1 MQTYSVG
8 DITEYIKDLFD
19 ADRNLG
25 SVWVQGEVSRLTR
38 ARSGHW
44 YFTIKDSHAQLS
56 CVMFRSAAN
65 RVSIDVSPGAEI
77 LVHGKIGVYVARG
90 EYQLVADM
98 IEAVGGIGDLHRQ
111 YEELKRKL
119 AEEGLFDQARKRA
132 IPTFPARIG
141 VVTSPTAAAWHDIQ
155 TVLSRRMP
163 LVEVILSPSLV
174 QGTDAPAQIVRG
186 LQRLY
191 RMDVDV
197 ILLARG
203 GGSLEDLWC
212 FNDELVA
219 RAVAASPIPV
229 ISGVGHEIDFTIVDF
244 VADLRAPTPS
254 AAAELATPNRDDLL
268 LDIDRLRMRLTEQLG
283 DSLDLHSRELAN
295 KKEWLRW
302 WTPLKRIEA
311 DSRVLFELRGR
322 QNRAISTFLTR
333 LHERLTSRERALNTA
348 NPAQILG
355 RGYALVIDERGDII
369 RRAAQVSAGQ
379 RLDIQLAEDKIKV
392 KVDE

>member
-1 MQTYSVG
+1 MQTYSVRG
-8 DITEYIKDLFD
+8 ITEYIRGMFD
-19 ADRNLG
+19 ADRNLS
-25 SVWVQGEVSRLTR
+25 SVWVQGEVSRMTR

-44 YFTIKDSHAQLS
+44 YFTIKDAHAQLS
-56 CVMFRSAAN
+56 CVMFRSAASL
-65 RVSIDVSPGAEI
+65 VSIDVSPGAEI

-90 EYQLVADM
+90 EYQLVAEL

-111 YEELKRKL
+111 FEELKRKL

-132 IPTFPARIG
+132 IPSFPMRIG

-163 LVEVILSPSLV
+163 LVEVILSPTLV
-174 QGTDAPAQIVRG
+174 QGTEAPAQIVRALG
-186 LQRLY
+186 RLA
-191 RMDVDV
+191 RSDVDV

-212 FNDELVA
+212 FNDERVA

-254 AAAELATPNRDDLL
+254 AAAELAVPNRDDLL
-268 LDIDRLRMRLTEQLG
+268 LDIDRLRMRLAEQLD
-283 DSLDLHSRELAN
+283 DSLDRHSRDLASLQN
-295 KKEWLRW
+295 RLGWL
-302 WTPLKRIEA
+302 TPLKRIEA
-311 DSRVLFELRGR
+311 IGRVLLDLQRR
-322 QNRAISTFLTR
+322 QNRAIGTFFA
-333 LHERLTSRERALNTA
+333 HQQERLASRERALNAA
-348 NPAQILG
+348 NPAHILG
-355 RGYALVIDERGDII
+355 RGYALVSDERGDII
-369 RRAAQVSAGQ
+369 RGAAQVSAGQ
-379 RLDIQLAEDKIKV
+379 RLDIRLAEDHIKV

>member
-1 MQTYSVG
+1 MQTYSVRE
-8 DITEYIKDLFD
+8 ITKYIKDLFD
-19 ADRNLG
+19 ADHNLG

-44 YFTIKDSHAQLS
+44 YFTIKDAHAQLS
-56 CVMFRSAAN
+56 CVMFRSAAS
-65 RVSIDVSPGAEI
+65 RVTVDVSLGAEI
-77 LVHGKIGVYVARG
+77 LARGKIGVYVARG
-90 EYQLVADM
+90 EYQLVADL

-119 AEEGLFDQARKRA
+119 AAEGLFDQARKRA

-163 LVEVILSPSLV
+163 LVEVILSPTLV
-174 QGTDAPAQIVRG
+174 QGTDAPAQIVRA
-186 LQRLY
+186 LRRLY
-191 RMDVDV
+191 RSDVDV

-212 FNDELVA
+212 FNDEAVA
-219 RAVAASPIPV
+219 REMADSPIPI

-268 LDIDRLRMRLTEQLG
+268 LDIDRLRMRLAEQLG
-283 DSLDLHSRELAN
+283 DRLDQRSRELAN
-295 KKEWLRW
+295 MHGRLRWLR
-302 WTPLKRIEA
+302 PLKRIEA
-311 DSRVLFELRGR
+311 DNRGLLDLQQRR
-322 QNRAISTFLTR
+322 QRAIATFLKR
-333 LHERLTSRERALNTA
+333 LRERLSSRERALDTA
-348 NPAQILG
+348 NPAHILG

-379 RLDIQLAEDKIKV
+379 RLDIRLAEDKIKV

>member
-1 MQTYSVG
+1 MQTYSVRG
-8 DITEYIKDLFD
+8 ITEYIRGMFD
-19 ADRNLG
+19 ADRNLS
-25 SVWVQGEVSRLTR
+25 SVWVQGEVSRMTR

-44 YFTIKDSHAQLS
+44 YFTIKDAHAQLS
-56 CVMFRSAAN
+56 CVMFRSAASL
-65 RVSIDVSPGAEI
+65 VSIDVSPGAEI

-90 EYQLVADM
+90 EYQLVAEL

-111 YEELKRKL
+111 FEELKRKL

-132 IPTFPARIG
+132 IPSFPMRIG

-163 LVEVILSPSLV
+163 LVEVILSPTLV
-174 QGTDAPAQIVRG
+174 QGTEAPAQVVKALG
-186 LQRLY
+186 RLA
-191 RMDVDV
+191 RSDVDV

-212 FNDELVA
+212 FNDERVA

-254 AAAELATPNRDDLL
+254 AAAELAVPNRDDLL
-268 LDIDRLRMRLTEQLG
+268 LDIDRLRMRLGDQLG
-283 DSLDLHSRELAN
+283 DSLDRRWRELTN
-295 KKEWLRW
+295 LQGRLGWL
-302 WTPLKRIEA
+302 TPLKRIEA
-311 DSRVLFELRGR
+311 SARVLLDLRQR
-322 QNRAISTFLTR
+322 QDRAIATSFAR
-333 LHERLTSRERALNTA
+333 LHERLVSRERALNAA
-348 NPAQILG
+348 NPAHILS
-355 RGYALVIDERGDII
+355 RGYALVSDERGDII
-369 RRAAQVSAGQ
+369 RGAAQVSAGQ
-379 RLDIQLAEDKIKV
+379 RLDIRLAEDHIKV

>member
-1 MQTYSVG
+1 MQTYSVR
-8 DITEYIKDLFD
+8 DITDYIRGMFE
-19 ADRNLG
+19 ADSKLG
-25 SVWVQGEVSRLTR
+25 SVWVQGEVSRIIR

-44 YFTIKDSHAQLS
+44 YFTIKDAHAQLS
-56 CVMFRSAAN
+56 CVMFRSSAS
-65 RVSIDVSPGAEI
+65 RVSVDVSPGAEI

-90 EYQLVADM
+90 EYQLVAEL

-111 YEELKRKL
+111 FEELKRKL
-119 AEEGLFDQARKRA
+119 ADEGLFDQAHKRA
-132 IPTFPARIG
+132 IPSFPRRIG

-174 QGTDAPAQIVRG
+174 QGTEAPVQIVRALG
-186 LQRLY
+186 RLF
-191 RMDVDV
+191 RRDIDV

-212 FNDELVA
+212 FNDERVA

-229 ISGVGHEIDFTIVDF
+229 ISGVGHEIDSTIVDF

-268 LDIDRLRMRLTEQLG
+268 LDIDRLRMRLVDQLG
-283 DSLDLHSRELAN
+283 DNLDRRWRELTSIQN
-295 KKEWLRW
+295 QLGWL
-302 WTPLKRIEA
+302 TPLKRIEA
-311 DSRVLFELRGR
+311 SGRVLLDLRQR
-322 QNRAISTFLTR
+322 QHRAISASFAR
-333 LHERLTSRERALNTA
+333 LHERLASRDRALNAA
-348 NPAQILG
+348 NPAHILS
-355 RGYALVIDERGDII
+355 RGYALVSDERGEII
-369 RRAAQVSAGQ
+369 RRAEQVSVGQ
-379 RLDIQLAEDKIKV
+379 RLEIRLAEDQIKV

>member
-1 MQTYSVG
+1 MQTYSVR
-8 DITEYIKDLFD
+8 DITDYIKDLFD

-44 YFTIKDSHAQLS
+44 YFTIKDAHAQLS
-56 CVMFRSAAN
+56 CVMFRSAAS
-65 RVSIDVSPGAEI
+65 RVSIDVAPGAEI
-77 LVHGKIGVYVARG
+77 LVHGKVGVYVARG
-90 EYQLVADM
+90 EYQLVTDM

-119 AEEGLFDQARKRA
+119 AEEGLFDPARKRA
-132 IPTFPARIG
+132 IPPCPARIG
-141 VVTSPTAAAWHDIQ
+141 VVTSSTAAAWHDIQ

-163 LVEVILSPSLV
+163 LVEAVLSPTLV
-174 QGTDAPAQIVRG
+174 QGAEAPPQIVMA
-186 LQRLY
+186 LKRLY
-191 RMDVDV
+191 RSDVDV

-212 FNDELVA
+212 FNDERVA
-219 RAVAASPIPV
+219 RAVAASPIPI

-268 LDIDRLRMRLTEQLG
+268 QDIDRLRMRLTQQLDG
-283 DSLDLHSRELAN
+283 SLALRHRELGSRQ
-295 KKEWLRW
+295 ERLRW
-302 WTPLKRIEA
+302 QKPSKRIQA
-311 DSRVLFELRGR
+311 DSRSLLALRQR
-322 QNRAISTFLTR
+322 QTRAATAFLTR
-333 LHERLTSRERALNTA
+333 LHERLASRDRALNTA
-348 NPAQILG
+348 NPAHILG
-355 RGYALVIDERGDII
+355 RGYALVSDERGEII

-379 RLDIQLAEDKIKV
+379 QLDIRLAEDKIRV

>member
-44 YFTIKDSHAQLS
+44 YFTIKDAHAQLS
-56 CVMFRSAAN
+56 CVIFRSAAS
-65 RVSIDVSPGAEI
+65 RVSIDVAPGAEI

-119 AEEGLFDQARKRA
+119 AEEGLFDQARKRD

-163 LVEVILSPSLV
+163 LVEVILSPTLV
-174 QGTDAPAQIVRG
+174 QGTEAPAQIVKALG
-186 LQRLY
+186 RLY
-191 RMDVDV
+191 RRDVDV

-212 FNDELVA
+212 FNDERVA

-268 LDIDRLRMRLTEQLG
+268 QDIDRLRMRLAQQL
-283 DSLDLHSRELAN
+283 DDRLDRRLRELAN
-295 KKEWLRW
+295 LQEWLRL
-302 WTPLKRIEA
+302 WTPSKRIET
-311 DSRVLFELRGR
+311 DSRSLLELGQR
-322 QNRAISTFLTR
+322 QQRAVAAFLTR
-333 LHERLTSRERALNTA
+333 LHERLASRERALDTA
-348 NPAQILG
+348 NPAHILG

-379 RLDIQLAEDKIKV
+379 RLDIRLAEDKIKV

>member
-1 MQTYSVG
+1 MQTYSVR
-8 DITEYIKDLFD
+8 DITEYIKGLFD

-44 YFTIKDSHAQLS
+44 YFTIKDAHAQLS
-56 CVMFRSAAN
+56 CVMFRSAAS

-77 LVHGKIGVYVARG
+77 VVHGKIGVYVARG

-119 AEEGLFDQARKRA
+119 AEAGLFDQARKRA

-141 VVTSPTAAAWHDIQ
+141 VVTSPNAAAWHDIQ

-163 LVEVILSPSLV
+163 LVEVILSPTLV
-174 QGTDAPAQIVRG
+174 QGTEAPAQIVAA
-186 LQRLY
+186 LKRLY
-191 RMDVDV
+191 RSDADV

-219 RAVAASPIPV
+219 RTVAASPIPI

-268 LDIDRLRMRLTEQLG
+268 QDIDRLRMRLAQQFDESLG
-283 DSLDLHSRELAN
+283 LRSRELTN
-295 KKEWLRW
+295 MQRQLRW
-302 WTPLKRIEA
+302 LTPSKRIEA
-311 DSRVLFELRGR
+311 DSRVLLELRQR
-322 QNRAISTFLTR
+322 QYRAVATFLTH
-333 LHERLTSRERALNTA
+333 LHERLASRERALNAA
-348 NPAQILG
+348 NPAHILG

-379 RLDIQLAEDKIKV
+379 RLDIRLAEDKIKV

>member
-1 MQTYSVG
+1 MQTFSVR
-8 DITEYIKDLFD
+8 DITDYIKDLFD

-44 YFTIKDSHAQLS
+44 YFTIKDAQAQLS
-56 CVMFRSAAN
+56 CVMFRSAAS

-90 EYQLVADM
+90 EYQLVADK

-119 AEEGLFDQARKRA
+119 AEAGLFDQARKRA

-163 LVEVILSPSLV
+163 LLDVILSPTLV
-174 QGTDAPAQIVRG
+174 QGAEAPAQIVAAMK
-186 LQRLY
+186 RLY
-191 RMDVDV
+191 RSDVDV

-212 FNDELVA
+212 FNNELVA
-219 RAVAASPIPV
+219 RTVAVSPIPI

-268 LDIDRLRMRLTEQLG
+268 QDIDRLRMRLAQQVDESLG
-283 DSLDLHSRELAN
+283 LRSRELAN
-295 KKEWLRW
+295 RQKQLRW
-302 WTPLKRIEA
+302 LTPSKRIEA
-311 DSRVLFELRGR
+311 DSRAMQELRQR
-322 QNRAISTFLTR
+322 QIRAVATSLAH
-333 LHERLTSRERALNTA
+333 LQERLASRERALNAA
-348 NPAQILG
+348 NPTHILG

-369 RRAAQVSAGQ
+369 RRAAQVGAGQ
-379 RLDIQLAEDKIKV
+379 RLDIRLAEDIIKV

>member
-1 MQTYSVG
+1 MQTFSVR

-44 YFTIKDSHAQLS
+44 YFTIKDAQAQLS
-56 CVMFRSAAN
+56 CVMFRSAAS

-90 EYQLVADM
+90 EYQLVTDM

-119 AEEGLFDQARKRA
+119 AEAGLFDQARKRA

-163 LVEVILSPSLV
+163 LLDVILSPTLV
-174 QGTDAPAQIVRG
+174 QGTEAPAQIVAALR
-186 LQRLY
+186 RLY
-191 RMDVDV
+191 RSDVDV

-212 FNDELVA
+212 FNNELVA
-219 RAVAASPIPV
+219 RTVAASPIPI

-268 LDIDRLRMRLTEQLG
+268 QDIDRLRMRLAQQFDESLG
-283 DSLDLHSRELAN
+283 LRSRELAN
-295 KKEWLRW
+295 RQRQLRW
-302 WTPLKRIEA
+302 LTPSRRIEA
-311 DSRVLFELRGR
+311 DSRVLLELRQR
-322 QNRAISTFLTR
+322 QIRAAATFLTH
-333 LHERLTSRERALNTA
+333 LQERLASRERALNAA
-348 NPAQILG
+348 NPAHILG

-379 RLDIQLAEDKIKV
+379 RLDIRLAEDKIKV

>member
-1 MQTYSVG
+1 MQTYSVR

-19 ADRNLG
+19 TDRNLG

-44 YFTIKDSHAQLS
+44 YFTIKDAHAQLS
-56 CVMFRSAAN
+56 CVMFRSAAS

-90 EYQLVADM
+90 EYQLVAEL
-98 IEAVGGIGDLHRQ
+98 IEAVGGTGDLHRQ

-163 LVEVILSPSLV
+163 LVEVILSPTLV
-174 QGTDAPAQIVRG
+174 QGTEAPAQIGAALR
-186 LQRLY
+186 RLY
-191 RMDVDV
+191 RSDVDV

-268 LDIDRLRMRLTEQLG
+268 QDIDRLRMHLAQQLG
-283 DSLDLHSRELAN
+283 DSLDLRSRELAN
-295 KKEWLRW
+295 TQRRLRW
-302 WTPLKRIEA
+302 LTPSKRIET
-311 DSRVLFELRGR
+311 DSRVLLELRQR
-322 QNRAISTFLTR
+322 QNRAVATFLTH
-333 LHERLTSRERALNTA
+333 LHERLASRERALNAA
-348 NPAQILG
+348 NPTHILG
-355 RGYALVIDERGDII
+355 RGYALVLDERGDII

-379 RLDIQLAEDKIKV
+379 RLDIRLAEDKIKV